1 MEPTDGGLRDSGH
14 THQLIVVLDWLRRWH
29 SRRRAPRYRPGGG
42 GGERILLGHASSKQL
57 KPKAAVGLK
66 NSAAELGYALKLM
79 RTKRGHFISR
89 AVLARIILFPNP
101 AATRSMQG
109 QN

>member
-1 MEPTDGGLRDSGH
+1 MGLGLCCEHRQSHPPTPRAVRMHRHGGC
-14 THQLIVVLDWLRRWH
+14 
-29 SRRRAPRYRPGGG
+29 GGG
-42 GGERILLGHASSKQL
+42 GGGGAGGGAGERLLLGHASSKQL
-57 KPKAAVGLK
+57 KPKAAEGLN
-66 NSAAELGYALKLM
+66 NSAAEQGYALKLM